1 MPPLR
6 ALLFSKLSSMLLSM
20 LVLTPLISHAETGT
34 DIYLYTENYGR
45 YNYSLNGRD
54 FEHWRDDI
62 GGSSTELVKAI
73 MAESGLSYRLRL
85 RTWRVGYERTLER
98 PNYGLYSTARTE
110 SREQLFNWV
119 GPIAQ
124 YSWVLF
130 KYAGKDLSIT
140 SIDDLAGL
148 RIGGYQDDAATL
160 FLQEQGFTVSTLP
173 NDSLNPQRLAQDQ
186 IDVWIASDASAYQLA
201 QDAGYPNIEPAL
213 IIRTVDMYLA
223 MNPKTDPDKLQ
234 RLHEAYD
241 RVMTERGSIAVQPN
255 SSGVE

>member
-1 MPPLR
+1 MTPLR
-6 ALLFSKLSSMLLSM
+6 ALLFSKLLSTLLSM
-20 LVLTPLISHAETGT
+20 LLLTPLLSHAETGT

-73 MAESGLSYRLRL
+73 LAESGLSYRLRL

-98 PNYGLYSTARTE
+98 PNYGLFSTARTE
-110 SREQLFNWV
+110 SREQLFDWV

-130 KYAGKDLSIT
+130 KYAGNDLIID
-140 SIDDLAGL
+140 SIDDL
-148 RIGGYQDDAATL
+148 RSL
-160 FLQEQGFTVSTLP
+160 FLQEAGIEVSTLP

-201 QDAGYPNIEPAL
+201 QDAGYPDIEPAFV
-213 IIRTVDMYLA
+213 IRTVDMYLA
-223 MNPKTDPDKLQ
+223 MNPDTDADKLQ
-234 RLHEAYD
+234 RLHDAYNQI
-241 RVMTERGSIAVQPN
+241 MTERGSIAVQPN
-255 SSGVE
+255 GSGVE

>member
-1 MPPLR
+1 MTALR
-6 ALLFSKLSSMLLSM
+6 ALLQSMLLSL
-20 LVLTPLISHAETGT
+20 LVLIPFTSHAETGT

-110 SREQLFNWV
+110 SRETLFNWV

-130 KYAGKDLSIT
+130 KYAGNDLAINSL
-140 SIDDLAGL
+140 DDLRTL
-148 RIGGYQDDAATL
+148 RVGGYEDDAATL
-160 FLQEQGFTVSTLP
+160 FLQEAGIRVSTLP

-201 QDAGYPNIEPAL
+201 QNAGYPDIEPAFV
-213 IIRTVDMYLA
+213 IRTVDMYLA
-223 MNPKTDPDKLQ
+223 MNPETDTDKLQ
-234 RLHEAYD
+234 RLHDAYD
-241 RVMTERGSIAVQPN
+241 TVMAERGANAIAPTVN
-255 SSGVE
+255 AAD

>member
-1 MPPLR
+1 MIPLR
-6 ALLFSKLSSMLLSM
+6 ALLLSI
-20 LVLTPLISHAETGT
+20 LVLTPLTSRAETGT

-62 GGSSTELVKAI
+62 GGTSTDLVKAI

-110 SREQLFNWV
+110 SREDLFAWV

-124 YSWVLF
+124 YNWVLF
-130 KYAGKDLSIT
+130 KYSGNDLNIER
-140 SIDDLAGL
+140 IEDLAGL
-148 RIGGYQDDAATL
+148 RIGGYEDDAATL
-160 FLQEQGFTVSTLP
+160 FLQEQGYAVSTLP

-186 IDVWIASDASAYQLA
+186 IDVWIASDVSAYQLA
-201 QDAGYPNIEPAL
+201 QNAGYPNIEPAL
-213 IIRTVDMYLA
+213 IIRTLDMYLA

-234 RLHEAYD
+234 QLQDAYH
-241 RVMTERGSIAVQPN
+241 RVIAARGSIAVQPN
-255 SSGVE
+255 GSGVE

>member
-1 MPPLR
+1 MTPLR
-6 ALLFSKLSSMLLSM
+6 ALLLSKLLSTLLSM
-20 LVLTPLISHAETGT
+20 LVLTPLISQAESGT

-98 PNYGLYSTARTE
+98 PNYGLFSTARTE
-110 SREQLFNWV
+110 SREQLFDWV

-130 KYAGKDLSIT
+130 KYSDNDLLIN
-140 SIDDLAGL
+140 SIDELKNL
-148 RIGGYQDDAATL
+148 RVGGYEDDAATL
-160 FLQEQGFTVSTLP
+160 FLQEAGIEVSTLP

-201 QDAGYPNIEPAL
+201 QQAGYPDIEPAFV
-213 IIRTVDMYLA
+213 IRTVDMYLA
-223 MNPKTDPDKLQ
+223 MNPDTDPAKLQ
-234 RLHEAYD
+234 RLHDAYD
-241 RVMTERGSIAVQPN
+241 RVMAGRGT
-255 SSGVE
+255 SSNPRDE